1 MTGSEAR
8 IQEAATAWF
17 ARLRDS
23 ATDEAA
29 WLSFRDWLEAD
40 DRHRQAYA
48 SVEALWLDLDEAAER
63 QGAEREETGRFS
75 IKWRAGAAAGVAVM
89 LGGGLMVGYGLL
101 PDHSSQTYRAP
112 PNAPRTLA
120 LADGSQVVL
129 DRGSELKVGLHRRLR
144 SVELVEGEASF
155 QVTHDADRPFVVAAG
170 EKSVRV
176 LGTEF
181 DVLRHQDRLRVTV
194 TRGLVAV
201 GPRASEHPDL
211 RLAAGEQ
218 YDQHGAAGAV
228 KRVDPAD
235 VAGWNRGLLIYRDAP
250 LADVAADIG
259 RYAGVRIR
267 VADSAQAMN
276 FSGVLKI
283 ADGRSML
290 DRLQAFLPLETGQE
304 DQDVVLSRKAAAGA
318 GEPAKAN

>member
-1 MTGSEAR
+1 MTDSETQA
-8 IQEAATAWF
+8 QEAATAWF

-23 ATDEAA
+23 AADEAD

-40 DRHRQAYA
+40 DHHRQAYA
-48 SVEALWLDLDEAAER
+48 SVESLWLDLDEAVEPR
-63 QGAEREETGRFS
+63 RTPVIQ
-75 IKWRAGAAAGVAVM
+75 WRAAAALLVAVV
-89 LGGGLMVGYGLL
+89 LGGGLLAGYSLL

-112 PNAPRTLA
+112 ADAPRTLA

-129 DRGSELKVGLHRRLR
+129 DRGSELRVGLHRRLR

-155 QVTHDADRPFVVAAG
+155 RVTHDADRPFVVAAG
-170 EKSVRV
+170 AKSVRV

-181 DVLRHQDRLRVTV
+181 DVLRHGDRLRVTV

-201 GPRASEHPDL
+201 GPPASERPDL
-211 RLAAGEQ
+211 RLTAGEQ
-218 YDQHGAAGAV
+218 YEQHGATGSV

-267 VADSAQAMN
+267 VEDSAQAMN

-283 ADGRSML
+283 ADGRAML
-290 DRLQAFLPLETGQE
+290 DRLQAFLPLEAGQE
-304 DQDVVLSRKAAAGA
+304 DQGVVLSRKAAA
-318 GEPAKAN
+318 EPARAN